1 MNEWFKKLFDKIKE
15 LWAKWSVIQKVI
27 LFGIVAVVIV
37 ALVLIGN
44 VSTAPTTVQLYSVA
58 ITDEALR
65 QNIILE
71 LDNQNIETTVSA
83 DGKISVQDKGA
94 AQRAKAILLSKGLQP
109 SNVDPWEV
117 FDTERW
123 TITDMQQKTNL
134 QRALT
139 EQVRQS
145 IESFSFV
152 DRVVLNVSF
161 PEKSLFASEQKPM
174 TASVQ
179 VTPRPGR
186 EDDLSKGIK
195 GIQNV
200 VKYAFGGSG
209 LTDENISITD
219 NNGKI
224 LNDFDNYAE
233 IEKVDVTAKQL
244 KLVAQKESELRAMV
258 LNYLQTSFSDDRVR
272 DVIAKLEM
280 DMSEETT
287 EKVEYSPIT
296 IKEDNPDTP
305 YDDSQFVETLP
316 ISSETVTKVS
326 KGTAYN
332 PEGVSGVEGQNPP
345 VYSDMSNL
353 YTITEEKGEK
363 VNNVINTSK
372 TVSKK
377 EPKPTKATVSVNIDG
392 TWKLKV
398 DEKGNYVYVDNEG
411 HREWEYFPI
420 EPEELEQIRTGIQ
433 NAINIYPNASVS
445 VTNIRFDRTKEHDL
459 LDAEYAKA
467 KQTQQTI
474 IYVAIGI
481 VAVLLA
487 FILFRFINRQIEKK
501 RKEKEAELLRR
512 QQAEQ
517 DRILQAAEHESM
529 EVTMSVEERER
540 AELQEHAVSMAKEHP
555 EDVAMLIRTWL
566 MEE

>member
-83 DGKISVQDKGA
+83 DGKISVQDKGT